1 MFFYLS
7 KIFQYLFSP
16 TIWII
21 VLFGVSIILKEKKIA
36 RDLRIIAFVM
46 LMFFSNPFIF
56 YEFMRAWEPEAK
68 QKIELKAEYDY
79 GIVLTGMMTYDQK
92 YDRINFKSSA
102 DRLMQALELY
112 REGRIRKIYISGG
125 SGAVFEQEIKE
136 SEILRDFII
145 VLGIPPDD
153 ILIETQSKNTYENA
167 VEAAKILKPQTSS
180 DTYLLITSAFHMRRS
195 EACFKKQGFNC
206 DTYVTDRYAGK
217 RIFMPDL
224 FVPKPEVL
232 QNWTLL
238 THEVAGYVIYD
249 LSGKF

>member
-1 MFFYLS
+1 
-7 KIFQYLFSP
+7 
-16 TIWII
+16 
-21 VLFGVSIILKEKKIA
+21 VLFAISIILKEKKTS

-46 LMFFSNPFIF
+46 LLFFSNPFIF

-68 QKIELKAEYDY
+68 QKTELKAEYDY

-92 YDRINFKSSA
+92 YERINFKSSA

-112 REGRIRKIYISGG
+112 KEGRIKKIFISGG
-125 SGAVFEQEIKE
+125 SGDVFDQKTKE
-136 SEILRDFII
+136 SEILKDFI
-145 VLGIPPDD
+145 VGLGIPANDV
-153 ILIETQSKNTYENA
+153 LIETQSKNTYENA
-167 VEAAKILKPQTSS
+167 VEAAKILKPQNSGN
-180 DTYLLITSAFHMRRS
+180 TYLLITSAFHMRRS
-195 EACFKKQGFNC
+195 EARFKKQGFNC

-224 FVPKPEVL
+224 FVPKPEIL

-238 THEVAGYVIYD
+238 THEVAGYVVYD